1 MNRRNMAVPGNVEII
16 VERLCAA
23 LTPRAEVLD
32 AYLFG
37 SQARG
42 DAKPRSDVDVAV
54 YIDESLAQPGPFGYR
69 ADVITDCMAALGRN
83 DVDLLLLNQA
93 PPVLYYRVLRD
104 GRRLIARDVAATTTR
119 EGRALSR
126 YCDYVPQL
134 AKIDAGWRAR
144 SAS

>member
-1 MNRRNMAVPGNVEII
+1 MNRRTMAVSGNVEII

-54 YIDESLAQPGPFGYR
+54 YIDESLAQPGPFGYC